1 MKKTIILLFITT
13 VFASGCKKYLDVNNN
28 PNQPTVVTPNV
39 VLSAA
44 LTGAAA
50 DIGTDFPNVN
60 RYMGYWSRS
69 GSYVSDPINEQYQ
82 FNNSMTDADW
92 AAEYSTL
99 NRYHYIE
106 TAGTVNGL
114 PFYVGVAK
122 TMEALMFSRLVDV
135 YGNVPY
141 SQAFNPVKYQAPKYD
156 DAATIYGELITKLD
170 SAVTVFQAAET
181 YYKTAPKTQV
191 TTDDQ
196 YDLIFGR
203 GAGVATTLRMT
214 EWIQF
219 ANTIKL
225 NLLLHEAAPGVIT
238 DAYRIAEIAKI
249 NANGAGYLPA
259 GLSAAVNPGYSNTSN
274 KQNPFYALFYTPTAT
289 NLDNG
294 YYRAN
299 TYAINF
305 YNMTGDERQSFFYG
319 APYTS
324 ALLPTGN
331 YDGDPKSVSNSFSS
345 IIGGDGDQAGS
356 GATLANAGTLKGSTQ
371 AQLILSDF
379 ESLFIQAEAA
389 ERGWITGTGISAA
402 NLYQQA
408 VEQNYVYL
416 NAATY
421 TNLGYIGSGTTSP
434 VAEADFYLQG
444 SAGGGLYTTPDVA
457 ADQYIV
463 YASSSNKLETII
475 TQKWAA
481 LNSINW
487 VSAWTDYRRTGYPV
501 KAILDISK
509 ATTHVQN
516 AIPTRYLYPQSE
528 LNTNAAN
535 VPVITSPAQYGK
547 IFWDKN

>member
-1 MKKTIILLFITT
+1 MKKTIILLFITS

-44 LTGAAA
+44 LTGSANAM
-50 DIGTDFPNVN
+50 GTDFLNVN

-69 GSYVSDPINEQYQ
+69 GNYVSDPINEQYQ
-82 FNNSMTDADW
+82 FNNSMTDNDW
-92 AAEYSTL
+92 ATEYTTL

-106 TAGTVNGL
+106 TAGTINGL

-122 TMEALMFSRLVDV
+122 VMEALHFSRLVDI

-141 SQAFNPVKYQAPKYD
+141 SQAFNPTKYQTPKYD

-170 SAVTVFQAAET
+170 SAVTVFQAAT
-181 YYKTAPKTQV
+181 AYYKIAPKTQI

-203 GAGVATTLRMT
+203 GAGVAPATRMT

-219 ANTIKL
+219 ANTLKL
-225 NLLLHEAAPGVIT
+225 SLLLHENAIIT
-238 DAYRIAEIAKI
+238 TAYRTAEIAKI
-249 NANGAGYLPA
+249 TANGAGYLPA

-274 KQNPFYALFYTPTAT
+274 KQNPFYAIFETPTAV
-289 NLDNG
+289 NVQQG
-294 YYRAN
+294 YFRAN

-305 YNMTGDERQSFFYG
+305 GINTGDERQNFFYG
-319 APYTS
+319 APYASTGF
-324 ALLPTGN
+324 PEGN
-331 YDGDPKSVSNSFSS
+331 YDGDPKSNSNSSTS
-345 IIGGDGDQAGS
+345 QISGDGNQAAFGVTIT
-356 GATLANAGTLKGSTQ
+356 GATGTLKSSLQ
-371 AQLILSDF
+371 DQLILSDF

-389 ERGWITGTGISAA
+389 QRGWITGDAGTF
-402 NLYQQA
+402 YKEA
-408 VEQNYVYL
+408 VEQNFVYL
-416 NAATY
+416 NAQ
-421 TNLGYIGSGTTSP
+421 LFEGSP
-434 VAEADFYLQG
+434 IAEADYYLQG
-444 SAGGGLYTTPDVA
+444 THNANPGLIGSVNDDTYSYFPG
-457 ADQYIV
+457 
-463 YASSSNKLETII
+463 SSNPLGVIL

-487 VSAWTDYRRTGYPV
+487 VEAWTGYRRSGYPV
-501 KAILDISK
+501 KSILDISH

-535 VPVITSPAQYGK
+535 VPVITAPAQYGK
-547 IFWDKN
+547 IFWDK

>member
-82 FNNSMTDADW
+82 FNNSMTNTDW
-92 AAEYSTL
+92 SDEYTTL

-106 TAGTVNGL
+106 TAGTINGL

-122 TMEALMFSRLVDV
+122 TMEAVLFSRLVDV

-141 SQAFNPVKYQAPKYD
+141 SQAFNPVKYQTPKYD
-156 DAATIYGELITKLD
+156 DAATIYSELITKLD
-170 SAVTVFQAAET
+170 SAVTVFQSAVA
-181 YYKTAPKTQV
+181 YYKSAPATQT

-203 GAGVATTLRMT
+203 GAGVAPALRMT

-219 ANTIKL
+219 ANTVKL
-225 NLLLHEAAPGVIT
+225 NLLLHEASYIT

-249 NANGAGYLPA
+249 TANGAGYLPA

-289 NLDNG
+289 NGDNG

-319 APYTS
+319 APYS
-324 ALLPTGN
+324 SSYLPTGN
-331 YDGDPKSVSNSFSS
+331 YDGDPQSVSNSFSS
-345 IIGGDGDQAGS
+345 IIGGDGDQAGT
-356 GATLANAGTLKGSTQ
+356 GATLANAGTLKSSAQ
-371 AQLILSDF
+371 DQLILSDF

-389 ERGWITGTGISAA
+389 ERGWIQGDAA
-402 NLYQQA
+402 TFYQQA
-408 VEQNYVYL
+408 VEQSFVYL

-421 TNLGYIGSGTTSP
+421 SNLGYIGSGTTSP
-434 VAEADFYLQG
+434 VDEADYYLLGYQG
-444 SAGGGLYTTPDVA
+444 GNGGLYTTPTDA
-457 ADQYIV
+457 SADQYIV
-463 YASSSNKLETII
+463 YAKSSNKLETII

-487 VSAWTDYRRTGYPV
+487 VEAWTDYRRTGYPV
-501 KAILDISK
+501 SSILSISK

-516 AIPTRYLYPQSE
+516 AIPTRYLYPQTE

-535 VPVITSPAQYGK
+535 VPVLPSPAQYQK